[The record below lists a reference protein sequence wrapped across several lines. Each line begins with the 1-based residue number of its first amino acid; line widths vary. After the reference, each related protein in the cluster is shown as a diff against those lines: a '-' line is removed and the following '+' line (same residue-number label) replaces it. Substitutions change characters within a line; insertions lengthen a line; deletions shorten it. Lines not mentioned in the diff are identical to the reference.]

1 MLVGP
6 NDLVELLSLKILPD
20 RTRLKVTIVSKNRL
34 VLIMNSVHG
43 QLAFHVFNIQ
53 RQDIR
58 RDGKVNLGW
67 VAKFHL
73 VLHWCWQLAM
83 GHLVYSV

>member
-6 NDLVELLSLKILPD
+6 NHLVELLSLKILPD

-43 QLAFHVFNIQ
+43 QLAFHVFNKQ

-58 RDGKVNLGW
+58 RDGKVALGW

-73 VLHWCWQLAM
+73 VLHWCWQLTM